1 MLIEAH
7 NIRFGDV
14 LITSVHTDGAK
25 VKEVWTNDDGTI
37 RVVYDSDKFE
47 WFDSKALVV
56 RRNDDD

>member
-7 NIRFGDV
+7 KIRYGDV

-25 VKEVWTNDDGTI
+25 VKEIWRNDDSSI
-37 RVVYDSDKFE
+37 RVVYDSGKFE

-56 RRNDDD
+56 RRNEDD